1 MDRMLFLAERIYQSK
16 PINEVIMK
24 NEINNNT
31 NKLFEEFLKN
41 IREEY
46 NKNDNN
52 INNKKKFIEFDTLFD
67 DDNPDYKISKL

>member
-16 PINEVIMK
+16 PINKVIMK
-24 NEINNNT
+24 NEMNNNI

-52 INNKKKFIEFDTLFD
+52 KKTKFIEFDTLFD
-67 DDNPDYKISKL
+67 DDNPEYKISKL